1 MSYHKTMGW
10 IKTQPASQ
18 IQNTEISYG
27 LFSYIFKIHFFLAL
41 ESGNYFNLFA
51 MNMHDCFME
60 WIEKYSK
67 VLAKQLEKRSAR

>member
-1 MSYHKTMGW
+1 MKKEKKEN
-10 IKTQPASQ
+10 IK
-18 IQNTEISYG
+18 ISYS

-60 WIEKYSK
+60 WMEKYSKKK